1 MKTMTVGNLTC
12 CFDID
17 SQHQLERYTHFLHH
31 RQKFSSSVEIQVRS
45 IWKSWT
51 KSLPGTYSCAKN
63 CSQIFHTNL
72 LHSVFVLIY
81 FKLSLFKSFLSA
93 TWFKGCHLKTT
104 FTSISQPP
112 LWMAQLW
119 KTSFNGMDGE
129 ANKCYVPVLNFD
141 LKHHPKVR
149 WPILNTQDFIPVFFI
164 AERQHCFEVKSSH
177 LFLMVNKPI

>member
-1 MKTMTVGNLTC
+1 MKTMTAGNLTC

-63 CSQIFHTNL
+63 CSQIFHTSL

-129 ANKCYVPVLNFD
+129 ANQVLRSCFKFWPQTPSQGTMAHS
-141 LKHHPKVR
+141 KHARLYPGVLYRRKTTLLR
-149 WPILNTQDFIPVFFI
+149 SKKFSFIPYG
-164 AERQHCFEVKSSH
+164 K
-177 LFLMVNKPI
+177 